1 MKQTFGWRVF
11 STCTLFT
18 LIAGSA
24 VLAQD
29 SKPTYP
35 SMAPLSQ
42 YLMSDRD
49 AEIALARS
57 AAPEAI
63 SNDAGIL
70 VLEKDGYK
78 TAVPG
83 KNGYVCVVE
92 RSWMSNF
99 DSPQYWNP
107 KLRGPICFNPQAA
120 RSILPIT
127 FKRTMLVL
135 AGHTKNE
142 IMEAMAAEVRNKQL
156 PGLEPGSMS
165 YMMSRGGYLDDSAG
179 HWIPHLMF
187 YTALG
192 VDWGS
197 DLPGSPVMLNP
208 QFQGKPEPIDVLMV
222 PAGRWS
228 DGTAA
233 PLM

>member
-11 STCTLFT
+11 STCSLFT

-29 SKPTYP
+29 PKPTYP
-35 SMAPLSQ
+35 GMAPLSQ

-63 SNDAGIL
+63 SHDAEIL
-70 VLEKDGYK
+70 ILEKDGYK

-83 KNGYVCVVE
+83 KNGFVCVVE

-135 AGHTKNE
+135 AGHTKSE
-142 IMEAMAAEVRNKQL
+142 IMEAMAADVRNKQL
-156 PGLEPGSMS
+156 PGLEPGAMS
-165 YMMSRGGYLDDSAG
+165 YMMSRAAFLDDSAG

-187 YTALG
+187 YTAVG

-197 DLPGSPVMLNP
+197 DLPDSPVMLNP
-208 QFQGKPEPIDVLMV
+208 QFQGKPEPIDVLMI